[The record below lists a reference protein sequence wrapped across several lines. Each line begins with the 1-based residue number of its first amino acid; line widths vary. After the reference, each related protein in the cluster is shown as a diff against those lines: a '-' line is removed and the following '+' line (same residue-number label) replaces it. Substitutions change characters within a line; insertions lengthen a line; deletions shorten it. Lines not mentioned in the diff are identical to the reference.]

1 MSHGYY
7 RYPTISGDRIVFVC
21 EDDLWSAPAAGGT
34 AVRLSVSA
42 GQCSTPR
49 LSPDGRWIAYIA
61 NDEGNPEL
69 YVMSAEGGAA
79 QRLTFLGGSLAAVS
93 TWDPDSK
100 RIYFVS
106 NVKAWYERE
115 TAGYTIGREE
125 PLTPLG
131 LGHMKSLSLG
141 PKRALVVGRNA
152 DDCARWKRYRGGTAG
167 EIWIDRNGNGTFA
180 RLLSGRANPVWPMWI
195 GQRIYFLDDRDGIGN
210 IHSCDLKGGDIR
222 RHTDEREYYARFPS
236 TDGKRIIYSAGGDI
250 KVLDVASDKVTTIEI
265 ATPSPAPE
273 TVRRFVQAAEE
284 FEHFAPQPDGTG
296 LALVSRGQPFTMPY
310 WEDAVL
316 HHGTGSQTRYRL
328 TEWTADGKHVMCV
341 TDRNGFEQLELHAAD
356 GTDKP
361 KLLTDKDIGRVT
373 DLACSPVDD
382 DVVAVCNHR
391 HELLIIDAKSGAVR
405 TLDKSPSNRVTDISF
420 SPDGR
425 FLAYC
430 WWPAI
435 DTSIIRIVKIKSGRV
450 HDATAPM
457 RTDYSPA
464 WDPEGNYLFFISTR
478 DFNPVYDALQ
488 FDLSFPQAARPYVVT
503 LRKDVPSPF
512 IPKPRP
518 IHRDHEAHADG
529 AEADKKA
536 KKPVHI
542 EIDFDGITG
551 RVIGFP
557 IDEGQYGQIVAARKR
572 VLFTKFEVRGL
583 EPAPHVW
590 TDDDEAGTLL
600 AYDFEQLRCATLARD
615 VSDVR
620 LAADHRTLLY
630 RSHDRLRAVDA
641 LAELPEE
648 GDEQP
653 KPAAEPGRKSGWI
666 DLERVGVEVEPA
678 KEWSQMYREAWRLQR
693 EQFWVE
699 DMSEVD
705 WNHVLERYERVLPY
719 IRTRAELSDLIW
731 EMQGELGTSHAYEFG
746 GDWRQP
752 PHYAQGFLGADFEW
766 DKRAHGYRIERIL
779 RGDSW
784 NRQIDSP
791 LAEPGVDVREG
802 DVLVAINGKEL
813 SRDYGP
819 DQALVN
825 LADREAVV
833 SFKNGKTSDRRFA
846 VKTLADE
853 RRLRYRAW
861 VEANRRKVHE
871 LTGERIGYIH
881 IPDMGPWG
889 FSEFHRGFLS
899 EFNRDGLIVDV
910 RYNRGG
916 HVSPLLLG
924 KLLRKRVG
932 YDVMR
937 YAPTQPY
944 PPESIAG
951 PIVAITNQFAGSD
964 GDIFSHCFKLYGIGP
979 LIGKRTWGGVVGINP
994 YHRLVDGTITTQPEA
1009 SFWFYDVG
1017 WGIENYGTDPDY
1029 DVDVAPH
1036 DYRDG
1041 KDPQMER
1048 AIELVLDLAKRNQQ
1062 AKPDVK
1068 TRPSLRLPGRG

>member
-1 MSHGYY
+1 MKHGYY
-7 RYPTISGDRIVFVC
+7 RYPTISGDRVVFVC
-21 EDDLWSAPAAGGT
+21 EDDLWSVPSIGGT
-34 AVRLSVSA
+34 AVRLSVSS

-49 LSPDGRWIAYIA
+49 LSPDGHWIAYIA

-69 YVMSAEGGAA
+69 YVMAADGGPA
-79 QRLTFLGGSLAAVS
+79 QRLTFLGGSMAAIS
-93 TWDPDSK
+93 TWSADGA

-125 PLTPLG
+125 PLKPLR

-141 PKRALVVGRNA
+141 PKGALVIGRNA

-167 EIWIDRNGNGTFA
+167 ELWIDSTGKGQFV
-180 RLLSGRANPVWPMWI
+180 RLLSTGGNPVWPMWI
-195 GQRIYFLDDRDGIGN
+195 GQRIYFLDDREGTAN
-210 IHSCDLKGGDIR
+210 IFSCDLKGADVR
-222 RHTDEREYYARFPS
+222 RHTNEREYYARYPS
-236 TDGKRIIYSAGGDI
+236 TDGKRIVYSAGGDI
-250 KVLDVASDKVTTIEI
+250 KVLDVASDKVTTLEI
-265 ATPSPAPE
+265 AAPSPARE
-273 TVRRFVQAAEE
+273 TVRRFVHAAEE

-296 LALVSRGQPFTMPY
+296 LALISRGQPFTMPY

-316 HHGTGSQTRYRL
+316 HHGTGSSARYRL
-328 TEWTADGKHVMCV
+328 TEWTADGKHIVCV
-341 TDRNGFEQLELHAAD
+341 TDRNGAEQLELHAAD
-356 GTDKP
+356 GNEKP
-361 KLLTDKDIGRVT
+361 RLLTEGDIGRVT
-373 DLACSPVDD
+373 DLACSPTDETI
-382 DVVAVCNHR
+382 AVCNHR
-391 HELLIIDAKSGAVR
+391 QELLLIDGKSGAVR
-405 TLDKSPSNRVTDISF
+405 AIDKSPANRMTDIVF

-425 FLAYC
+425 YLAYC
-430 WWPAI
+430 WWPKI
-435 DTSIIRIVKIKSGRV
+435 DTSIIRIAKIKSGAV
-450 HDATAPM
+450 HDATSAM
-457 RTDYSPA
+457 RTDFSPT

-488 FDLSFPQAARPYVVT
+488 FDLSFPQAARPYVIT

-512 IPKPRP
+512 VPKPRP
-518 IHRDHEAHADG
+518 IHRDHDGHPDAADS
-529 AEADKKA
+529 DKKA
-536 KKPVHI
+536 KKPARV

-551 RVIGFP
+551 RVLGFP
-557 IDEGQYGQIVAARKR
+557 VDEGQYGEIVAARKR
-572 VLFTKFEVRGL
+572 ALFTRFEVKGIEPVGL
-583 EPAPHVW
+583 SW
-590 TDDDEAGTLL
+590 DEEAELGTLL
-600 AYDFEQLRCATLARD
+600 AYDFEQMRCAPVSREVGDIRLAR
-615 VSDVR
+615 
-620 LAADHRTLLY
+620 DHRTLLY
-630 RSHDRLRAVDA
+630 SSRDRLRAIDA
-641 LAELPEE
+641 LAELPED

-653 KPAAEPGRKSGWI
+653 KAPPEPGRKSGWI
-666 DLERVGVEVEPA
+666 DLERVGVEVEPR
-678 KEWSQMYREAWRLQR
+678 KEWAQMYREAWRLQR

-699 DMSEVD
+699 DMSDVD
-705 WNHVLERYERVLPY
+705 WNRVFERYERILPY
-719 IRTRAELSDLIW
+719 IRTRAELSDLLW

-746 GDWRQP
+746 GDWREP
-752 PHYAQGFLGADFEW
+752 PHYAQGFLGADLIW
-766 DKRAHGYRIERIL
+766 DERAEGYRVERLL

-791 LAEPGVDVREG
+791 LAEPGVNIAEG
-802 DVLVAINGKEL
+802 DVLVAINGKRL
-813 SRDYGP
+813 SRDVSP

-833 SFKNGKTSDRRFA
+833 AFKNGKAEEQRFA

-861 VEANRRKVHE
+861 VDANRRDVHE
-871 LTGERIGYIH
+871 CTNDKIGYIH

-899 EFNRDGLIVDV
+899 EFDREGLIVDV

-932 YDVMR
+932 YDVLR
-937 YAPTQPY
+937 YAPVQPY

-951 PIVAITNQFAGSD
+951 PVVALTNQFAGSD

-979 LIGKRTWGGVVGINP
+979 LVGKRTWGGVIGINP

-1017 WGIENYGTDPDY
+1017 WGVENHGTDPDY
-1029 DVDVAPH
+1029 DIDIAPH

-1041 KDPQMER
+1041 NDPQIER
-1048 AIELVLDLAKRNQQ
+1048 AIQIVLDLAKR
-1062 AKPDVK
+1062 AKVTKPDVK
-1068 TRPSLRLPGRG
+1068 TRPALTLPGTR